1 MRVYPNFNTS
11 NYSQNGNSL
20 PLNNTSSQANNSSS
34 VQNASPQSNISH
46 YAQSSPVIN
55 NKYCSSQPG
64 NYLQNTNNQRP
75 NYDNHNQ
82 VNNIATA
89 NINQSYNYNNYNN
102 PANPQPQSTQQAA
115 SYPPPPSKN
124 SNIPTTGS
132 SYNNASMNQFPPKQE
147 ARINNPPVQSNT
159 MSIPQQ
165 YSSTQVQMG
174 HHQMNSK
181 FQQQQYQQHQYQ
193 HHHQQQQQHQQQYQ
207 QQSENSAN
215 FVTSLTKPV
224 QSRVDPSQI
233 PRPTFGNITD
243 KDCNIYESD
252 KYSFPPNS
260 LIEPH
265 SMLIDRGNAT
275 SKFYKLTLNQI
286 PSQHSILQSMK
297 LPCAAIIQPFPLLN
311 DFEKPV
317 PTVNSSSTIE
327 PIRCLRCRAYANPFT
342 CVSQS
347 GSQCLCNF
355 CGHTFDIPM
364 DYLRL
369 LQSQVK
375 MQSYQS
381 PSDDQYNYPEIYH
394 GVVDYFAPASLGVTT
409 TPELPCYC
417 FLIEASSIAVQG
429 NVTNLILYCLK
440 HIFTQLAQSSPE
452 SNVIIILYSREIILF
467 PYQNLW
473 EDSKPPIKMCVIS
486 DIMEPFIPCPLS
498 ELCVPVAQGLEF
510 LHELIDRIPSLILP
524 HSTPHNAYFSAVL
537 LAAQLFKARNST
549 GSILSFVSSVPNIG
563 FAAINTKETNVAPK
577 SPPRR
582 TSKGMKPS
590 LGFVSGYLVHNIQQ
604 MDTIVQACRESN
616 VSLDTFIVAQIN
628 EGGAYSA
635 DQQCQGVTSPSG
647 AAGTHLGANYV
658 PTSTFAYLSQH
669 TGGKLRLFADFPFE
683 RTYRDIYQTLYNLFF
698 VQNVAYDCTFK
709 LRCSRGIAVSKV
721 YAPWTAGGP
730 TPDLSAFQIPKLDSS
745 TAIAFLLRHEE
756 NLEQRKTV
764 FLQAACLYTCKDKRQ
779 RLLRVL
785 TISIPVTTSIT
796 TAFRFASIE
805 PIINIYARM
814 AAHHIVSKGQRGFSG
829 TSGSSSSVVSSSGA
843 IAAATSVVPGLPF
856 STNKNS
862 SAILTAWKQETLNSV
877 IDMLFSYRE
886 HCANTSSTGQL
897 ILPDSLKLTLI
908 YISSLFK
915 HHSLMPLNTVLEFTV
930 SEQLV
935 GLYEL
940 LHASVGFTTAILY
953 PRLYP
958 LHHSIISSESNNELQ
973 KLESVGLP
981 YQVSLQSDTSNNM
994 MMGMSASN
1002 NSGSVSAP
1010 ESLVMSRYWLNHSI
1024 ACSGERILSDGIYV
1038 LENGREIYLYIG
1050 PQVDSRVIS
1059 ELFGTGSITFE
1070 NFGKLSFPP
1079 EDYSP
1084 TMETNIGISR
1094 RVANV
1099 IQQIRNDRFSV
1110 STYLPVI
1117 LVSPASQTMET
1128 KFKAML
1134 VEDAY
1139 GFETTY
1145 VDFLCNVH
1153 KLVQSKIVDS

>member
-1 MRVYPNFNTS
+1 MRVYPNFGTS

-20 PLNNTSSQANNSSS
+20 SINNIPNQTNNSSS
-34 VQNASPQSNISH
+34 IQNASLQPNMPQ
-46 YAQSSPVIN
+46 YAQNYSIIN
-55 NKYCSSQPG
+55 NKYNNSQTN
-64 NYLQNTNNQRP
+64 NYLQNSNNQQL
-75 NYDNHNQ
+75 NNNHYNQ
-82 VNNIATA
+82 SNTSATVNP
-89 NINQSYNYNNYNN
+89 NQSYNYSTYNG
-102 PANPQPQSTQQAA
+102 PTKSQPQSIQKAA
-115 SYPPPPSKN
+115 HPSLNNN
-124 SNIPTTGS
+124 SSTLTTSSSHNIASGS
-132 SYNNASMNQFPPKQE
+132 QFPPKHE
-147 ARINNPPVQSNT
+147 ARMNNPPMQSNT
-159 MSIPQQ
+159 MTASHIG
-165 YSSTQVQMG
+165 SSTQ
-174 HHQMNSK
+174 
-181 FQQQQYQQHQYQ
+181 FQAGQYQTSSQAQQHQYQ
-193 HHHQQQQQHQQQYQ
+193 QQFQVNQQQQRQQQQ
-207 QQSENSAN
+207 VFENSAN

-233 PRPTFGNITD
+233 PRPIFGNITE
-243 KDCNIYESD
+243 KDCCVYESD
-252 KYSFPPNS
+252 KYLLPPNS
-260 LIEPH
+260 LVEPH

-317 PTVNSSSTIE
+317 PIVNSSSTIE

-342 CVSQS
+342 CVSQN

-369 LQSQVK
+369 LQSQIK
-375 MQSYQS
+375 MQNYQS
-381 PSDDQYNYPEIYH
+381 PTDDQNNYPEIYH
-394 GVVDYFAPASLGVTT
+394 GVVDYFAPASLGISTD
-409 TPELPCYC
+409 PELPCYC
-417 FLIEASSIAVQG
+417 FLIEASSMALQG

-452 SNVIIILYSREIILF
+452 SNIVLILYSREILLF
-467 PYQNLW
+467 PYQNLN
-473 EDSKPPIKMCVIS
+473 ENSKPPIKMCVVS
-486 DIMEPFIPCPLS
+486 DIMEPFLPCPLS

-510 LHELIDRIPSLILP
+510 LHELIDRIPSLINP
-524 HSTPHNAYFSAVL
+524 HSTPHNAYFSAIS
-537 LAAQLFKARNST
+537 LATQIFKERNST
-549 GSILSFVSSVPNIG
+549 GSIFSFVNSVPNVG
-563 FAAINTKETNVAPK
+563 FAAINAKETNVAPK
-577 SPPRR
+577 SPPRK

-604 MDTIVQACRESN
+604 LDTIVQACRESN
-616 VSLDTFIVAQIN
+616 VSLDTFIVTQIN
-628 EGGAYSA
+628 GGFYSTGELSQSA
-635 DQQCQGVTSPSG
+635 CTPSASAG
-647 AAGTHLGANYV
+647 AAFGASSV

-669 TGGKLRLFADFPFE
+669 TGGKIRLFTEFPFE
-683 RTYRDIYQTLYNLFF
+683 KIYRDIYQTLYSIFF

-709 LRCSRGIAVSKV
+709 LRCSRGIAVSKI

-730 TPDLSAFQIPKLDSS
+730 TPDLSAFQIPKLDSN

-756 NLEQRKTV
+756 NLEQRKNV

-796 TAFRFASIE
+796 TAFRYASIE

-829 TSGSSSSVVSSSGA
+829 SSGSTSVSPTGA

-856 STNKNS
+856 STNKS
-862 SAILTAWKQETLNSV
+862 SSSILTAWKQETLNSI

-886 HCANTSSTGQL
+886 NCANTSSTGQL

-908 YISSLFK
+908 YVSSLFK
-915 HHSLMPLNTVLEFTV
+915 HPSLMPLNTVLEFTV

-940 LHASVGFTTAILY
+940 LHASVSFTTAILY

-958 LHHSIISSESNNELQ
+958 LHHSLVLSESNNELQ

-981 YQVSLQSDTSNNM
+981 YQLSLQNDTSNNSGNNTNN
-994 MMGMSASN
+994 MMGLNASTA
-1002 NSGSVSAP
+1002 GSLPLSDAP
-1010 ESLVMSRYWLNHSI
+1010 VISRYWLNHSI
-1024 ACSGERILSDGIYV
+1024 ACSGERILSDGVYV

-1050 PQVDSRVIS
+1050 PQVNSGVIS
-1059 ELFGTGSITFE
+1059 EIFGSTSINLE
-1070 NFGKLSFPP
+1070 NFAQLYFPP

-1084 TMETNIGISR
+1084 TMESNIGISKR
-1094 RVANV
+1094 ISNV

-1110 STYLPVI
+1110 NCYMPVI
-1117 LVSPASQTMET
+1117 LVSPVSQKIEA

>member
-1 MRVYPNFNTS
+1 MRVYPNFSTS

-20 PLNNTSSQANNSSS
+20 PLNNVSSQTNNSSS
-34 VQNASPQSNISH
+34 TQNVPLQSNISQ
-46 YAQSSPVIN
+46 YVQSNPVIS
-55 NKYCSSQPG
+55 NKYGNGQTG
-64 NYLQNTNNQRP
+64 NYIQNGNNQPNYNSYSVTNNAANTNLNQGS
-75 NYDNHNQ
+75 NY
-82 VNNIATA
+82 TK
-89 NINQSYNYNNYNN
+89 
-102 PANPQPQSTQQAA
+102 PANMQAQAA
-115 SYPPPPSKN
+115 QQIAYQPPSN
-124 SNIPTTGS
+124 ISNTPATGPSYSNISGS
-132 SYNNASMNQFPPKQE
+132 QFPPKQE
-147 ARINNPPVQSNT
+147 AMINNQSMQQNT
-159 MSIPQQ
+159 MSAPQLESSTPFQSGHYQAGSSQFQQRQPQQ
-165 YSSTQVQMG
+165 PL
-174 HHQMNSK
+174 
-181 FQQQQYQQHQYQ
+181 QQFD
-193 HHHQQQQQHQQQYQ
+193 
-207 QQSENSAN
+207 NTAN

-233 PRPTFGNITD
+233 PRPGFGNITE

-252 KYSFPPNS
+252 KYLFPPNS
-260 LIEPH
+260 LTEAH
-265 SMLIDRGNAT
+265 SMLVDRGNAT

-317 PTVNSSSTIE
+317 PIVNSSSTIE

-342 CVSQS
+342 CVSQN

-355 CGHTFDIPM
+355 CGHTFDIPT

-375 MQSYQS
+375 TQSYQS
-381 PSDDQYNYPEIYH
+381 PTDDQNNYPEIYH

-417 FLIEASSIAVQG
+417 FLIEASSLAFQG

-440 HIFTQLAQSSPE
+440 HIFTQLAQSSPD
-452 SNVIIILYSREIILF
+452 SNVVLILYSREILLF
-467 PYQNLW
+467 PYQRLG
-473 EDSKPPIKMCVIS
+473 ESSKPSIKMCVIS
-486 DIMEPFIPCPLS
+486 EIMDPFIPCPLS
-498 ELCVPVAQGLEF
+498 EICVPVAQGLEF

-524 HSTPHNAYFSAVL
+524 HSTPHNAYFSAVS
-537 LAAQLFKARNST
+537 LAAQIFKARNST
-549 GSILSFVSSVPNIG
+549 GSIFSFVTSVPNIG

-616 VSLDTFIVAQIN
+616 VSLDTFIVTQISD
-628 EGGAYSA
+628 GAYSTA
-635 DQQCQGVTSPSG
+635 DQHNQGMSSPIGGSNSTV
-647 AAGTHLGANYV
+647 GTNPV
-658 PTSTFAYLSQH
+658 PTSTLAYLSQH
-669 TGGKLRLFADFPFE
+669 TGGKLHLFSEFPFGKI
-683 RTYRDIYQTLYNLFF
+683 YRDIYQTLYNIFF
-698 VQNVAYDCTFK
+698 VHNVAYDCTFK

-745 TAIAFLLRHEE
+745 TTIAFLLRHEE
-756 NLEQRKTV
+756 NLEQRKNV

-779 RLLRVL
+779 RMLRVL
-785 TISIPVTTSIT
+785 TISVPVTTSIT
-796 TAFRFASIE
+796 TAFRYASIE

-829 TSGSSSSVVSSSGA
+829 VSGSSSASSSGA
-843 IAAATSVVPGLPF
+843 IIAATSVVPGLPF

-862 SAILTAWKQETLNSV
+862 SVILTAWKQETLNSI

-915 HHSLMPLNTVLEFTV
+915 HPSLMPLNTVLEFTV

-940 LHASVGFTTAILY
+940 LYASVGFTTASLY

-958 LHHSIISSESNNELQ
+958 LYHSIISSESNSDIQ
-973 KLESVGLP
+973 KLESAGLP
-981 YQVSLQSDTSNNM
+981 YQTRLQIDTSNNM
-994 MMGMSASN
+994 TGMNTSGG
-1002 NSGSVSAP
+1002 GSVVSPEAP
-1010 ESLVMSRYWLNHSI
+1010 IISRYWLNHSI

-1050 PQVDSRVIS
+1050 PQVDSSVIS
-1059 ELFGTGSITFE
+1059 EMFGVDSIGFD
-1070 NFGKLSFPP
+1070 NFGQLSFPP
-1079 EDYSP
+1079 DDYSP
-1084 TMETNIGISR
+1084 TMETNISFSKR
-1094 RVANV
+1094 LANV

-1110 STYLPVI
+1110 SCYMPVV
-1117 LVSPASQTMET
+1117 LVSPVSQKLEA

-1145 VDFLCNVH
+1145 VEFLCNVH

>member
-1 MRVYPNFNTS
+1 MRVYPNFSTS

-20 PLNNTSSQANNSSS
+20 PVNDIPNQTNNSSS
-34 VQNASPQSNISH
+34 IQSATQQPNIPQYVQNYS
-46 YAQSSPVIN
+46 VIN
-55 NKYCSSQPG
+55 NKYNNGQTN
-64 NYLQNTNNQRP
+64 NYLQNANNQQL
-75 NYDNHNQ
+75 NNNHQIQSNT
-82 VNNIATA
+82 NFTS
-89 NINQSYNYNNYNN
+89 NINQSYNYNTYNN
-102 PANPQPQSTQQAA
+102 PTNSQPQPVQQTT
-115 SYPPPPSKN
+115 YPPPNNN
-124 SNIPTTGS
+124 SSIPTTGS
-132 SYNNASMNQFPPKQE
+132 SYNTAYGSQFPPKHE
-147 ARINNPPVQSNT
+147 AKMNNPPMQTST
-159 MSIPQQ
+159 IAAPHPG
-165 YSSTQVQMG
+165 SSTQF
-174 HHQMNSK
+174 HQGQYQTNLQT
-181 FQQQQYQQHQYQ
+181 QQQQYQQQ
-193 HHHQQQQQHQQQYQ
+193 QQQQQHLA
-207 QQSENSAN
+207 ENSTN
-215 FVTSLTKPV
+215 LVTSLTKPV

-233 PRPTFGNITD
+233 PRPVFGNIID
-243 KDCNIYESD
+243 KDCCIYESD
-252 KYSFPPNS
+252 KYLLPPNS
-260 LIEPH
+260 LAEPH

-275 SKFYKLTLNQI
+275 GKFYKLTLNQI

-311 DFEKPV
+311 DFENPV
-317 PTVNSSSTIE
+317 PIVNSSSTIE

-342 CVSQS
+342 CVSQN

-369 LQSQVK
+369 LQSQIK
-375 MQSYQS
+375 TQSYQS
-381 PSDDQYNYPEIYH
+381 PNDDQNNYPEIYH

-417 FLIEASSIAVQG
+417 FVIEASSMALQG

-452 SNVIIILYSREIILF
+452 SNVTLILYSREILLF
-467 PYQNLW
+467 PYQNLN
-473 EDSKPPIKMCVIS
+473 ENSKPPIKMCVVS
-486 DIMEPFIPCPLS
+486 DIMEPFLPCPLS

-510 LHELIDRIPSLILP
+510 LHELIDRIPSLIAP
-524 HSTPHNAYFSAVL
+524 HSTPHNAYFSAVS
-537 LAAQLFKARNST
+537 LATQIFKARNST
-549 GSILSFVSSVPNIG
+549 GSIFSFVSSVPNIG

-577 SPPRR
+577 SPPRK

-604 MDTIVQACRESN
+604 LDTMVQACREIN
-616 VSLDTFIVAQIN
+616 VSLDTFIVTKIIQ
-628 EGGAYSA
+628 GDYSTGE
-635 DQQCQGVTSPSG
+635 QGQGLTSPN
-647 AAGTHLGANYV
+647 ANAGSAFGANSV

-669 TGGKLRLFADFPFE
+669 TGGKLRLFTEFPFE
-683 RTYRDIYQTLYNLFF
+683 KIYRDIYQTLYSIFF

-709 LRCSRGIAVSKV
+709 LRCSRGIAVSKI

-730 TPDLSAFQIPKLDSS
+730 TPDLSAFQIPKLDSN

-756 NLEQRKTV
+756 NLEQRKNV

-796 TAFRFASIE
+796 TAFRYASIE

-829 TSGSSSSVVSSSGA
+829 SSGSTSVSSTGA

-862 SAILTAWKQETLNSV
+862 SSILTAWKQETLNSI

-908 YISSLFK
+908 YVSSLFK
-915 HHSLMPLNTVLEFTV
+915 HPSLMPLNTVLEFTV

-940 LHASVGFTTAILY
+940 LYASVSFTTATLY

-958 LHHSIISSESNNELQ
+958 LHHSLILSESNNELQ

-981 YQVSLQSDTSNNM
+981 YQLTFQNDSSINTGNNTNNM
-994 MMGMSASN
+994 MGMNASN
-1002 NSGSVSAP
+1002 TSSFQSSDAP
-1010 ESLVMSRYWLNHSI
+1010 IISRYWLNHSI

-1038 LENGREIYLYIG
+1038 LENGKEIYLYFG
-1050 PQVDSRVIS
+1050 PQVDSKVIS
-1059 ELFGTGSITFE
+1059 EIFGVTSINFE
-1070 NFGKLSFPP
+1070 NFTKLSFPP
-1079 EDYSP
+1079 EDYLP
-1084 TMETNIGISR
+1084 TMESNIGISKR
-1094 RVANV
+1094 ISNV
-1099 IQQIRNDRFSV
+1099 VQQIRNDRFSV
-1110 STYLPVI
+1110 NCYMPVVI
-1117 LVSPASQTMET
+1117 VSPVSQNIEA